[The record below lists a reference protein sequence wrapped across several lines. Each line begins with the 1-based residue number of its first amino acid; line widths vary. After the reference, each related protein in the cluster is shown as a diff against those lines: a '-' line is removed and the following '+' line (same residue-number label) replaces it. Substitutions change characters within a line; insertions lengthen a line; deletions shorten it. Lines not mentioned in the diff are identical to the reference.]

1 VTTLYLQILGWVR
14 LRPFMAA
21 CVAVIIGF
29 GALDFYLWRAHR
41 EARQKHEDARM
52 QGERLI
58 RTLALRTRIDED
70 LAALRDAL
78 GRIEKSLVE
87 EQSMEVNLGYF
98 YSLEKTNRVRLVR
111 LNQLSAPAPAA
122 GVAYKVVPFSMHVT
136 GSYRNNMSFLRALE
150 TGPRILRIRNCTF
163 ERVSAEN
170 AEVAVDLIVEILAR
184 S

>member
-1 VTTLYLQILGWVR
+1 
-14 LRPFMAA
+14 
-21 CVAVIIGF
+21 VATCLALTIGF
-29 GALDFYLWRAHR
+29 GAVDFYLWRAHG
-41 EARQKHEDARM
+41 EARQKHEEARA

-58 RTLALRTRIDED
+58 RTLAQRTRIDED

-78 GRIEKSLVE
+78 GRIDKNLVD

-122 GVAYKVVPFSMHVT
+122 GTAYKVVPFSMHVT

-163 ERVSAEN
+163 DRVTPDAT
-170 AEVAVDLIVEILAR
+170 EVAVDLIVEILAR

>member
-1 VTTLYLQILGWVR
+1 
-14 LRPFMAA
+14 
-21 CVAVIIGF
+21 
-29 GALDFYLWRAHR
+29 
-41 EARQKHEDARM
+41 M

-58 RTLALRTRIDED
+58 RTLTLRTRIDED
-70 LAALRDAL
+70 LAALKDAL
-78 GRIEKSLVE
+78 GRIEKSLVD

-111 LNQLSAPAPAA
+111 LNQLAAQAVPA
-122 GVAYKVVPFSMHVT
+122 GVAFKVVPFSMHVT

-170 AEVAVDLIVEILAR
+170 TEVAVDLIVEILAR